1 MRRSSVSLMLVLGAL
16 LLVLAPSA
24 SAEPPKAKTV
34 CPICGRANDQNAVYA
49 DKAGFTFLRGAANT
63 AFGWTEL
70 LVQPTEEAKNGGNL
84 AVGIGK
90 GIGQAIKRTALG
102 LGELL
107 TFWSPKGKE
116 GYTTLTTDCPIC
128 MGRASPSTSATS
140 QPSTR

>member
-1 MRRSSVSLMLVLGAL
+1 M
-16 LLVLAPSA
+16 
-24 SAEPPKAKTV
+24 
-34 CPICGRANDQNAVYA
+34 CPICGRANDQNASYP
-49 DKAGFTFLRGAANT
+49 DKAGFTLLRGVTNT

-90 GIGQAIKRTALG
+90 GIGQAVKRTALG

-128 MGRASPSTSATS
+128 MGRAAHTASSSSSTTNP
-140 QPSTR
+140 PSTR